1 MISSNSARKA
11 MNTNTA
17 SNRDELKAC
26 LLNPS
31 IGNIDATKVH
41 RSFIKNVKTTVANG
55 VKTKPCTKPLLLLSV
70 EWFADQPLGFRS
82 VWACRRGS
90 AAHWLPVITFDLNH
104 RDASVFLVLNHC
116 YKLHAVCAEV
126 AHIENA

>member
-55 VKTKPCTKPLLLLSV
+55 VKTKPGWGRKKQFFQRLAPSRFFFCQWSGLQISHLDSVQFGLAGAAPQRIGFTASPLTCTTETPPHFFS
-70 EWFADQPLGFRS
+70 
-82 VWACRRGS
+82 
-90 AAHWLPVITFDLNH
+90 
-104 RDASVFLVLNHC
+104 
-116 YKLHAVCAEV
+116 
-126 AHIENA
+126 